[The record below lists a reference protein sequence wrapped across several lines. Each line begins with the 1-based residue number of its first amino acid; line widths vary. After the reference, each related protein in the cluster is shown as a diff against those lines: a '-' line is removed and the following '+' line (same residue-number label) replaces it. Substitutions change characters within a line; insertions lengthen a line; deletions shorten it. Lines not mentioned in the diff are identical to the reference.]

1 MINKNFL
8 KAGVLVSSLAY
19 IGISIAYLF
28 KKNRYLRDD
37 VNYQI
42 VERIHERL
50 ANSLKQLFQEY
61 DREETR
67 RNIYKAIEH
76 VDGWEFFCDSD
87 GMATKLMVSIDLLNY
102 CIMDDPEGKLAYIE
116 CRDILHECLD
126 LINECSPKPDESDQ
140 LFDRIYGFLRGRKR
154 KSFDRTMNEF
164 SERLEPDWYEL
175 TDEEVETALRPI
187 YPWDSDWYP
196 KDYAHRRV
204 EEFANEGKE

>member
-1 MINKNFL
+1 MINRNFL
-8 KAGVLVSSLAY
+8 KAGVVASSLAY

-76 VDGWEFFCDSD
+76 VNGWEFFCDSD
-87 GMATKLMVSIDLLNY
+87 GMATKLMVSTDLLNY

-140 LFDRIYGFLRGRKR
+140 LFDRIYDFLRGRKR

-196 KDYAHRRV
+196 QDYAHRRI
-204 EEFANEGKE
+204 EEFANEGNE